1 MKGSLCKVHWI
12 HSMHWS
18 FTNCYKALFRPPYLD
33 LLAGNSQ
40 WPQSMSD
47 PYINWFRIYIKFGTD
62 MGLGPISYANRHIKL
77 DILIYNIYQFWQK
90 LDTILYEEVIIWHWK
105 LRKKFSNISFKYH
118 RENWRVKPWEPAS
131 TIFFWLKGQLIIAAS
146 KHFEGMWSS
155 FKRQTIMH
163 QQCSNK
169 LVSMWVKC
177 NLEAGSNLW
186 IIPSVVNNVS

>member
-90 LDTILYEEVIIWHWK
+90 LDTILYEEVIIWHWQ
-105 LRKKFSNISFKYH
+105 
-118 RENWRVKPWEPAS
+118 NWEKS
-131 TIFFWLKGQLIIAAS
+131 SLIYLLSIIARIGERSRGSQHQLYFSDS
-146 KHFEGMWSS
+146 KANS
-155 FKRQTIMH
+155 
-163 QQCSNK
+163 
-169 LVSMWVKC
+169 
-177 NLEAGSNLW
+177 
-186 IIPSVVNNVS
+186 